1 MRHISVSL
9 RRATKAETEVHEL
22 QNYRHARHNLKSY
35 SAENKYISTE
45 RSVTA
50 SLHPHFDAAKLQIFS
65 DTSKSPP
72 SCGIKNKD
80 CQIYLQSLCY
90 SDNKRLLKLSPTSK
104 A

>member
-9 RRATKAETEVHEL
+9 RRATKAKTEVHEL

-50 SLHPHFDAAKLQIFS
+50 SQHPHFDAAKLQIFS
-65 DTSKSPP
+65 DTSKS
-72 SCGIKNKD
+72 D
-80 CQIYLQSLCY
+80 LMLQF
-90 SDNKRLLKLSPTSK
+90 SK
-104 A
+104 SVYQVINDALRKWFVQ

>member
-1 MRHISVSL
+1 MKMRHISVSL
-9 RRATKAETEVHEL
+9 RRATKAKTEVHEL

-50 SLHPHFDAAKLQIFS
+50 SLHPHFDAAKLLIFS

-72 SCGIKNKD
+72 PRGIKKIKTVESINRAST
-80 CQIYLQSLCY
+80 ILII
-90 SDNKRLLKLSPTSK
+90 SDY
-104 A
+104 